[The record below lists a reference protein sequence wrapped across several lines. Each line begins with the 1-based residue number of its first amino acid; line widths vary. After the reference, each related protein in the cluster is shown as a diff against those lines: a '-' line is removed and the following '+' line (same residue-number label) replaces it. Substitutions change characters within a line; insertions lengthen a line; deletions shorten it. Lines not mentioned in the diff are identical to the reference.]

1 MCERSE
7 LLVIPRGLP
16 RGTFIER
23 RSPSDRAGTT
33 TKESEKMRLHID
45 LNLHVPGFRYLDEET
60 AEEVQARS
68 GEALRY
74 LEGRAEQNI
83 TVRMTRMARGD

>member
-1 MCERSE
+1 
-7 LLVIPRGLP
+7 
-16 RGTFIER
+16 
-23 RSPSDRAGTT
+23 
-33 TKESEKMRLHID
+33 MRLHID